1 MVGEIVLEQIWHL
14 RHVGDT
20 EDRWLFSVNYKVPLE
35 SSTVRNSLQGE
46 TDPPISI
53 VEHVDLLDRSRV
65 LVTEIRGRTEYD
77 TEISDG
83 EFTIKATRRLDRLM
97 RKPTRGPRPRV
108 NDVDQESI
116 CLAVSSF
123 KFFGRHGPCKTRCAR
138 RTAVNGGGGGRGVT
152 RRT

>member
-35 SSTVRNSLQGE
+35 SSTVRNFLQGE

-65 LVTEIRGRTEYD
+65 LVTEIRGHCGQRRRRRARRYQTHLTKPKHRRSQRRTETSRPEASNQNLKGYVSGCGVFCG
-77 TEISDG
+77 SDG
-83 EFTIKATRRLDRLM
+83 V
-97 RKPTRGPRPRV
+97 RV
-108 NDVDQESI
+108 V
-116 CLAVSSF
+116 
-123 KFFGRHGPCKTRCAR
+123 G
-138 RTAVNGGGGGRGVT
+138 
-152 RRT
+152 